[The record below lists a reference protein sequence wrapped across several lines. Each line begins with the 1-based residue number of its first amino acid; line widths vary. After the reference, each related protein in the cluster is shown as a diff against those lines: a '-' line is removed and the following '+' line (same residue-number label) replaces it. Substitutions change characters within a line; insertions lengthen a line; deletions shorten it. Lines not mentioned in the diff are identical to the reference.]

1 MLGRLGS
8 VAIEF
13 GNAEFVQHLEPL
25 FGRRW
30 LFQGATQVC
39 HGRLW
44 SALRERAL
52 CRLPKRRDD
61 EPIVVRKRLREVGRG
76 LLGKRS
82 GFEQD
87 FGRASVPSYSLGR
100 AHVLEDGGANDWM
113 DEFGGVFRGR
123 EIRANKRARRTE
135 GRCRVEA
142 GQLGDE
148 RKGRPIAENRSCP
161 QQLRSI
167 LRQTGE

>member
-13 GNAEFVQHLEPL
+13 RNAEFIQHLETL

-30 LFQGATQVC
+30 LFQGAAQIC
-39 HGRLW
+39 HGSLW
-44 SALRERAL
+44 SALREGAL

-61 EPIVVRKRLREVGRG
+61 ERIVVRKRLREVGRG

-87 FGRASVPSYSLGR
+87 VGCATVAVRSLGR
-100 AHVLEDGGANDWM
+100 
-113 DEFGGVFRGR
+113 
-123 EIRANKRARRTE
+123 
-135 GRCRVEA
+135 
-142 GQLGDE
+142 
-148 RKGRPIAENRSCP
+148 
-161 QQLRSI
+161 
-167 LRQTGE
+167 

>member
-13 GNAEFVQHLEPL
+13 RNAEFIQHLEPL
-25 FGRRW
+25 VGRRW
-30 LFQGATQVC
+30 LFQGAAQVR
-39 HGRLW
+39 HGSLW

-61 EPIVVRKRLREVGRG
+61 EPIVVRKRLREVGRR
-76 LLGKRS
+76 LLGKGS

-87 FGRASVPSYSLGR
+87 VSCASVPTNSLSR
-100 AHVLEDGGANDWM
+100 AHLLKDGSANDWM
-113 DEFGGVFRGR
+113 DEFERIFLGK
-123 EIRANKRARRTE
+123 EIMANERARRTE

-142 GQLGDE
+142 G
-148 RKGRPIAENRSCP
+148 
-161 QQLRSI
+161 
-167 LRQTGE
+167 

>member
-13 GNAEFVQHLEPL
+13 GNAEFIQHLETL
-25 FGRRW
+25 CGRRW

-39 HGRLW
+39 HGSLW

-52 CRLPKRRDD
+52 CGLSKRRDD
-61 EPIVVRKRLREVGRG
+61 ERIVVRKRLREVGRG
-76 LLGKRS
+76 LLRERS

-87 FGRASVPSYSLGR
+87 FGRASVPAYSLGR
-100 AHVLEDGGANDWM
+100 AHVLEDGRANDWM
-113 DEFGGVFRGR
+113 DEFERVFLGK
-123 EIRANKRARRTE
+123 EIVANERTRRAQG
-135 GRCRVEA
+135 GRCAET

-148 RKGRPIAENRSCP
+148 GKRGSIAENGGCP
-161 QQLRSI
+161 QELRSI
-167 LRQTGE
+167 